1 MLRRGGRRS
10 GDADLV
16 SHATTVAGI
25 LQAIGVDPQAATKPV
40 QQGYGWH
47 FKRGSALIE
56 VYVSVHDGVGYL
68 QVLSPLMVLPQSQLL
83 PLYRRLLEMNLQMTA
98 VALGV
103 HQDTV
108 YAFHERPLEGMDAAE
123 ANSVINTVAGYAD
136 ELDDRLVQEFGGR
149 LYGRV

>member
-1 MLRRGGRRS
+1 
-10 GDADLV
+10 
-16 SHATTVAGI
+16 
-25 LQAIGVDPQAATKPV
+25 
-40 QQGYGWH
+40 
-47 FKRGSALIE
+47 
-56 VYVSVHDGVGYL
+56 
-68 QVLSPLMVLPQSQLL
+68 
-83 PLYRRLLEMNLQMTA
+83 MNLQMTA